1 MWIHSGPSIPDL
13 GAFFSPLVPKEMHNQ
28 FCNVLLI
35 TPFGIGWYLSLQ
47 KQVPK
52 ILLNPLS
59 HFIFVYIMISSCNY
73 IYIWKIKVLNSVMDR
88 YLHKYI
94 LYQYWNSI
102 MDRYLSLF
110 YINILYHVWL
120 CRRKIFHSL

>member
-73 IYIWKIKVLNSVMDR
+73 ACASSAKSSMEGKNQGPLYP
-88 YLHKYI
+88 HKCEWPI
-94 LYQYWNSI
+94 EL
-102 MDRYLSLF
+102 RGF
-110 YINILYHVWL
+110 
-120 CRRKIFHSL
+120 